1 MRITLLAA
9 AAAVAAAPAI
19 LMADVANLGASK
31 DNTLFFDPNGELS
44 SGAGPNLFAGKTL
57 RGGDIRRGLIAFDT
71 AAIPAGATIN
81 SVELRLFMDMTIS
94 GSVPVSLHSVTSNWG
109 EGTSSAG
116 GGTGTQATTNDATWI
131 HTFYTNAFWT
141 TPGGDFDSTASATT
155 SVDQVGFYS
164 WSSPAMV
171 ADVQNWLD
179 NGGNFGWLIMGD
191 ESANGTA
198 KRFVSREG
206 GTPENLPVLVV
217 DYTPIPAPA
226 GMLAFAGLP
235 LLMRRRRC
243 AGRSRPAPAQSHK
256 NRSGW
261 TIQNRL
267 AAVVFVM

>member
-1 MRITLLAA
+1 MRMSLFAA
-9 AAAVAAAPAI
+9 TAALVAAPAI
-19 LMADVANLGASK
+19 LVADVANLSASK

-44 SGAGPNLFAGKTL
+44 SGVGPAVFAGKTL
-57 RGGDIRRGLIAFDT
+57 RGGDIRRGLMAFDT

-81 SVELRLFMDMTIS
+81 SVELRLYMDMTIS
-94 GSVPVSLHSVTSNWG
+94 GAVPVSLHRVTSNWG

-131 HTFYTNAFWT
+131 HTFYPGTLWNTA
-141 TPGGDFDSTASATT
+141 GGDFVAAASATA
-155 SVDQVGFYS
+155 SVDQVGSYS
-164 WSSPAMV
+164 WSSPGMV

-206 GTPENLPVLVV
+206 AAPEQLPVLVV

-226 GMLAFAGLP
+226 AALVFAGLP
-235 LLMRRRRC
+235 LITRRRR
-243 AGRSRPAPAQSHK
+243 
-256 NRSGW
+256 
-261 TIQNRL
+261 
-267 AAVVFVM
+267 